1 MAVFV
6 CFGLLV
12 DHPAW
17 AKPWLL
23 VLLIIVLLAWI
34 LNVALTAV
42 LRCGWGVGAWTWCS
56 TQPARSAAR
65 LATSLPTAPLLASSL
80 CLHCLPRAGN
90 DVCVNLEPKATELLG
105 DSVSLGGA
113 GVHPMQEAAGACH
126 AVRTPHAFPGS
137 CCIVQVCLWPDQVS
151 GRCFNFSASRPS
163 GRRGV
168 HHHAPGLL
176 PQRQWRHRA
185 GCDQGGAGSL
195 LWRLRVSRT
204 SAGKSTCGQPLGRHC
219 QACLW

>member
-1 MAVFV
+1 MFSHRRRAKGLYIAYGCVSGMAVFV

-34 LNVALTAV
+34 LNVVLTAV
-42 LRCGWGVGAWTWCS
+42 LRCGRGVGGWTWCS
-56 TQPARSAAR
+56 TQPARSATR

-80 CLHCLPRAGN
+80 LLHCLPRVGN

-113 GVHPMQEAAGACH
+113 GAHPVHEAAGPCH
-126 AVRTPHAFPGS
+126 AVRTHHAVPGS
-137 CCIVQVCLWPDQVS
+137 CCVVQVCAS
-151 GRCFNFSASRPS
+151 GRPGFWSAFQLFC
-163 GRRGV
+163 
-168 HHHAPGLL
+168 LL
-176 PQRQWRHRA
+176 PVMP
-185 GCDQGGAGSL
+185 QGGPPPRS
-195 LWRLRVSRT
+195 WTTT
-204 SAGKSTCGQPLGRHC
+204 STAMAAPC
-219 QACLW
+219 WM